1 MNQKKITYLL
11 GSALLVLAIG
21 SCRLAR
27 PYQGPGVATA
37 DLYRGA
43 AATDTNTLAALPWR
57 ELFTDTTLQRL
68 ISAGIA
74 GNPDLQ
80 VAYTRIQQAQAY
92 YRQSRAAFIP
102 TGNADA
108 GVTRTRLAQ
117 IQDFAQR
124 GHTTQYQVGVSS
136 SWEADIWGR
145 LASNQRASLAS
156 LLQTEAAARAVQTSL
171 VATIANYYYLL
182 LALDQ
187 QLAITRQ
194 TVVNWDTTVVTM
206 RALKVAARVTEAA
219 VVQSEAQRYA
229 AAVTIPDLKQ
239 SIRETEN
246 ALSILLGQAPSAIGR
261 GTLAHQRPVAALRTG
276 IPAQLL
282 AYRPDV
288 QQAELSFR
296 ASYEL
301 TQVARASFYP
311 AVVLSGSA
319 GLSSLALADLLDPA
333 ALAANIAAGL
343 TQPLFNQRSNR
354 TRLAV
359 ARAQQQES
367 LINFRNALLIAGQ
380 EVSDALSLYET
391 STEKVNVRSSQVSAL
406 EKSVAYSQELL
417 QYGFANYTEVI
428 TARQSLLQAE
438 LSRVNDQLE
447 QLQAT
452 VNLYR
457 SLGGGWK

>member
-1 MNQKKITYLL
+1 MNQKEITYLL
-11 GSALLVLAIG
+11 WSALLVLALG
-21 SCRLAR
+21 SCRFAR
-27 PYQGPGVATA
+27 PYPAPGVATA
-37 DLYRGA
+37 DLYRGV
-43 AATDTNTLAALPWR
+43 AATDTHTLAALPWR
-57 ELFTDTTLQRL
+57 ELFADTTLQRL
-68 ISAGIA
+68 ISTGIA
-74 GNPDLQ
+74 RNPDLQ

-102 TGNADA
+102 TLNADV
-108 GVTRTRLAQ
+108 GVTRTRLAE

-124 GHTTQYQVGVSS
+124 GNTTQYRLGVSS

-145 LASNQRASLAS
+145 LAGNQRASLAS
-156 LLQTEAAARAVQTSL
+156 LLQTEAAARAVQTNL

-187 QLAITRQ
+187 QLAITQQ
-194 TVVNWDTTVVTM
+194 TVVNWDTTVLTM

-239 SIRETEN
+239 NIRETEN
-246 ALSILLGQAPSAIGR
+246 ALSILLGHAPTGIGR

-319 GLSSLALADLLDPA
+319 SFSSLAFASLLDPA

-343 TQPLFNQRSNR
+343 TQPLFNQRANR

-380 EVSDALSLYET
+380 EVSDAISLYET

-406 EKSVAYSQELL
+406 ERSVAYSQELL

-438 LSRVNDQLE
+438 LSRVNDQLQ